1 MATLRV
7 DTTAL
12 GGASTANTATP
23 PQRRSTPT
31 RPIVRPT
38 TASRLRQARIQAL
51 RRDQQQLG
59 NPQTRVYA
67 PSIVTASVA
76 RGPPQRHTLLTVS
89 TPSPPPPVGVQH
101 RVENIADSALSAKPI
116 VRNGTAGK
124 ALVPGIKKKTDSRAA
139 VSTRTTGG
147 AGKTRT
153 KTDPEY
159 FLQNGD
165 TYLTGKVVLVRPP
178 LHPTPQKLGFV
189 PPLRHTDLLCTRLL
203 MLFVGLCRPVAFSD
217 CSNESESSSI
227 KLIL

>member
-38 TASRLRQARIQAL
+38 TAPRLRQARIQAL

-89 TPSPPPPVGVQH
+89 TPPPPPPLAGTA
-101 RVENIADSALSAKPI
+101 RIENIADSALSAKPI

-139 VSTRTTGG
+139 VLTCTTGG

-165 TYLTGKVVLVRPP
+165 TYLTGKVVLVRPT
-178 LHPTPQKLGFV
+178 LHPTPHKY
-189 PPLRHTDLLCTRLL
+189 RICTPSAPHRPSLHEAFNAACGIMQTRCLFRLQQ
-203 MLFVGLCRPVAFSD
+203 
-217 CSNESESSSI
+217 
-227 KLIL
+227 

>member
-51 RRDQQQLG
+51 HQDQQQLG

-89 TPSPPPPVGVQH
+89 TPPPPLAGTA
-101 RVENIADSALSAKPI
+101 RIENIADSALSAKAI

-165 TYLTGKVVLVRPP
+165 TYLTGKVVLVRPT
-178 LHPTPQKLGFV
+178 LHPTPQKY
-189 PPLRHTDLLCTRLL
+189 RICTPSAPH
-203 MLFVGLCRPVAFSD
+203 RPSLHEAFNAACGIMQTRAFSD

>member
-38 TASRLRQARIQAL
+38 TAPRLRQARIQAL

-89 TPSPPPPVGVQH
+89 TPPPPPPVGVQH

-165 TYLTGKVVLVRPP
+165 TYLTGKVVSAPHYTQHHRNI
-178 LHPTPQKLGFV
+178 GFV
-189 PPLRHTDLLCTRLL
+189 LPLRHTDLLCTRLL
-203 MLFVGLCRPVAFSD
+203 MLLVGLCRPVAFSE
-217 CSNESESSSI
+217 CSNESESASI